1 MTDDFIG
8 NKVVDIV
15 VSRPRPKSKE
25 KPGEKV
31 KERYI
36 SPDGKQNY
44 LWTYIFKYVNFM

>member
-31 KERYI
+31 KERYT
-36 SPDGKQNY
+36 SPDGKQKIIY
-44 LWTYIFKYVNFM
+44 ELTFSSM